1 MKTKTRKKQ
10 GKPRPVILADIVE
23 RVVRAAEPEKIVL
36 FGSAARVTMGPDSD
50 YDLLVLKGG
59 GVCPKPL
66 WPRSPTRTFRLR
78 STERRQMK
86 SKSGALT

>member
-59 GVCPKPL
+59 GYA
-66 WPRSPTRTFRLR
+66 RSRCGRAHRLEH
-78 STERRQMK
+78 SVYGRRK
-86 SKSGALT
+86 GVK